1 MTQLKSQETRGTT
14 DGNLGRERQSRLSG
28 LVDFCHCGR
37 RGARDRAY
45 STISPSSDTQ
55 TTGASTDKISHPTS
69 MRSPKTFPSP
79 SWSIDRKR
87 SGRDKYDCNR
97 YSVPYQKIY
106 HRFLPIHQ
114 PKRYLSEWGE
124 SCDWSHRNAR
134 SRAPGDDLAQLG
146 YEVPVG
152 PVALE
157 RFANKT
163 NKVGRMRV
171 LRSDAPY
178 QLRF

>member
-37 RGARDRAY
+37 RGARDRVY

-55 TTGASTDKISHPTS
+55 TTGVSTDKISHPTS

-114 PKRYLSEWGE
+114 PKRYLSEWGKAVTGVTGMRDHAHLATILR
-124 SCDWSHRNAR
+124 SSVTRCRGR
-134 SRAPGDDLAQLG
+134 SRSSVSPTK
-146 YEVPVG
+146 PI
-152 PVALE
+152 
-157 RFANKT
+157 
-163 NKVGRMRV
+163 
-171 LRSDAPY
+171 RSGGCG
-178 QLRF
+178 F